1 MSEEKQVV
9 TTVLF
14 NQQGIKAM
22 KHSEGVLS
30 VYFVDGNDP
39 MYINSDDEMY
49 KFYLKDFNVHVG
61 KAHADLEKSSQP
73 SEEKKEGLKIAGDVP
88 VE

>member
-1 MSEEKQVV
+1 MIS
-9 TTVLF
+9 TVLF

-30 VYFVDGNDP
+30 IYFVDGNDP
-39 MYINSDDEMY
+39 VYINSDDEMY
-49 KFYLKDFNVHVG
+49 PFYLKDFRVHVDKG
-61 KAHADLEKSSQP
+61 LESLKP
-73 SEEKKEGLKIAGDVP
+73 EKEGLKIAGDVP